1 LNKDPIKQ
9 FRIWFEEAAASGV
22 PLPEAACLSTV
33 SPKGLPEGRM
43 ILLKGAD
50 RRGFVFYTNLK
61 SHKAAALKKLPH
73 AALTFYWE
81 KFRRQVRVSGRT
93 VPVSKAEA
101 DAYFRSRPRESRLGA
116 WASDQSAVLDSRETL
131 ERRFDEV
138 ERKFEGKDVPR
149 PSFWSGFRMIPDA
162 VEFWIERP
170 RRLHDRFLY
179 RRKGSKWT
187 VTRLFP

>member
-1 LNKDPIKQ
+1 MDRNPIRQ
-9 FRIWFEEAAASGV
+9 FQLWFREAAASGI

-33 SPKGLPEGRM
+33 GPKGSPEGRM

-50 RRGFVFYTNLK
+50 AKGFVFYTNLK
-61 SHKAAALKKLPH
+61 SAKASSLRKRPQ

-81 KFRRQVRVSGRT
+81 KFRRQVRVSGKVT
-93 VPVSKAEA
+93 AVSKAEA

-131 ERRFDEV
+131 ERRFDEF

-149 PSFWSGFRMIPDA
+149 PPFWSGFRIVPDA

-187 VTRLFP
+187 VARLFP